1 MKNPK
6 ANFDYYYQY
15 ILSLS
20 DDKLV
25 APDYWE
31 IPHDTWFCYLYGD
44 GVKVVYIKQGKK
56 SVQTK
61 IEHKATPLSAKEKE
75 HRLSQSVSR
84 TKSTIFELAMCNE
97 FTHFCTF
104 TQDNNKVE
112 NRFDLAQFRKDLS
125 RYIRNQNRGRQNKIE
140 YLLIPEQHK
149 NGAWHMHGLIKGLTD
164 ADLREFSLK
173 EKLPNKIRSA
183 LKEGKKI
190 YNWEK
195 IAKKF
200 GYFTASPIDSHIAC
214 SKYITKYITKDIV
227 ENNLKSGAHSY
238 FASQGLKRRE
248 LIYKG
253 DYEKCPI
260 DDWDFENEYVKVVFY
275 DNIEDFGSVKS
286 AKADTE
292 KNMS

>member
-1 MKNPK
+1 MKINK
-6 ANFDYYYQY
+6 ADFDYYYQY
-15 ILSLS
+15 ISALS
-20 DDKLV
+20 DERFV

-31 IPHDTWFCYLYGD
+31 IPRDSWFCYLYG
-44 GVKVVYIKQGKK
+44 GGAKVVYIKHGKK
-56 SVQTK
+56 ASQSK
-61 IEHKATPLSAKEKE
+61 IENNNTATLSQRDKDL
-75 HRLSQSVSR
+75 RLSQSVSR

-104 TQDNNKVE
+104 TQDKNKVAD
-112 NRFDLAQFRKDLS
+112 RYDLPTFQKTIS
-125 RYIRNQNRGRQNKIE
+125 RYIRNQNRGRESKIE

-164 ADLREFSLK
+164 ADLREFTLNDR
-173 EKLPNKIRSA
+173 LPNKIRAA

-200 GYFTASPIDSHIAC
+200 GYFTASPIESHIAC
-214 SKYITKYITKDIV
+214 GKYITKYITKEIV
-227 ENNLKSGAHSY
+227 KNNLKSGAHSY

-253 DYEKCPI
+253 DFKKCPI
-260 DDWDFENEYVKVVFY
+260 TDWDFENDYVKVVFY
-275 DNIEDFGSVKS
+275 DDIKDFGKAKS

-292 KNMS
+292 KI